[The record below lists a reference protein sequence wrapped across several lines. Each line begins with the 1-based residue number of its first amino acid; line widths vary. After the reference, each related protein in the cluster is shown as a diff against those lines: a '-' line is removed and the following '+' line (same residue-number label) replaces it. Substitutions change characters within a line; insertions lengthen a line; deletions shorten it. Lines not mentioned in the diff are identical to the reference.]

1 MKSDTMGK
9 FTEHLIAGLA
19 LASLGLWHTFN
30 TVRAYYSNGSSK
42 FMSRTWYPFKSPLR
56 KLENLEL
63 ILILSF
69 SILSIFTQ
77 ILDLKLMHFSFKLQ
91 NFEHA
96 TMFLHLSIFAGF
108 TLFAE
113 FSNLSEILH
122 SVSGV
127 LASSVFAQELF
138 LLHHHST
145 NHHGI
150 EGHYHWLFELI
161 VCISFLSAA
170 VATISPTNFP
180 SSLVLSISIIL
191 QGCWFMIMA
200 LMLWV
205 PSFVPQGCIPL
216 LVGHGSGSGSIRHGA
231 VICESPEADFRA
243 RALANLQLSWII
255 SAVLFFVA
263 ALCLAMARSPTFR
276 GLSSTDYEQL
286 SSRVA
291 DVPLSVTAFKQSR
304 P

>member
-1 MKSDTMGK
+1 M
-9 FTEHLIAGLA
+9 EHLVAGLG
-19 LASLGLWHTFN
+19 LACLGLWHTFN
-30 TVRAYYSNGSSK
+30 TVRAYYSKGSAK

-69 SILSIFTQ
+69 AILSIFTQ
-77 ILDLKLMHFSFKLQ
+77 ILDLNLVHFSFKLQ
-91 NFEHA
+91 NLEHA
-96 TMFLHLSIFAGF
+96 TMFLHLAIFAGF

-122 SVSGV
+122 CVSAV

-138 LLHHHST
+138 LLHYHSS
-145 NHHGI
+145 NHLGI

-161 VCISFLSAA
+161 VCISVLSAV
-170 VATISPTNFP
+170 VATVYPTNFP
-180 SSLVLSISIIL
+180 ASLALSISIVL

-200 LMLWV
+200 FMLWV
-205 PSFVPQGCIPL
+205 PTFVPQGCIPQPENP
-216 LVGHGSGSGSIRHGA
+216 GSGSSTRHGA
-231 VICESPEADFRA
+231 VICGSPEADFRA

-263 ALCLAMARSPTFR
+263 GLCLTVARSTALRRPT
-276 GLSSTDYEQL
+276 STDYEQL

-291 DVPLSVTAFKQSR
+291 DVPLSVTAFKQIR
-304 P
+304 PTS

>member
-1 MKSDTMGK
+1 M
-9 FTEHLIAGLA
+9 EHLIAGLA

-30 TVRAYYSNGSSK
+30 TVKAYYSNGSAK
-42 FMSRTWYPFKSPLR
+42 FVLRTWYPFKSPLR

-63 ILILSF
+63 ILILTF

-77 ILDLKLMHFSFKLQ
+77 ILDPKLMHFSFKLQ
-91 NFEHA
+91 NLEHA
-96 TMFLHLSIFAGF
+96 TMFLHLAIFAGF

-113 FSNLSEILH
+113 FSNSSKILH

-138 LLHHHST
+138 LLHYHST
-145 NHHGI
+145 NHLGI

-161 VCISFLSAA
+161 VCVSFLSA
-170 VATISPTNFP
+170 VAATVSPTNFP
-180 SSLVLSISIIL
+180 ASLVLSISIVL

-205 PSFVPQGCIPL
+205 PSFVPQGCIPQL
-216 LVGHGSGSGSIRHGA
+216 DGSSSSSIRHGA
-231 VICESPEADFRA
+231 VICENPEADFRA

-263 ALCLAMARSPTFR
+263 ALSLAMARSPTFR
-276 GLSSTDYEQL
+276 GLPSNDYEQL